1 MRRPVLA
8 LVASMVLLL
17 AAACSDDDDGSSDT
31 TTGSAPPVSL
41 EGQVNDHGT
50 QDLGAA
56 TELELEADDFYF
68 GPTYIKAAPGS
79 TVKVTLMNE
88 GSAKHTFTID
98 GAGIDQELEP
108 EATATVGVTVPASG
122 GLSFY
127 CRFHRGQGMQGSF
140 FTS

>member
-1 MRRPVLA
+1 MRRPVLL
-8 LVASMVLLL
+8 LVASVLLL
-17 AAACSDDDDGSSDT
+17 AAACSDDDGGSSDT

-41 EGQVNDHGT
+41 EGKVNDHGT
-50 QDLGAA
+50 KDLGTA

-79 TVKVTLMNE
+79 TVKVTLANE
-88 GSAKHTFTID
+88 GSATHTFTID
-98 GAGIDQELEP
+98 GTDINQELEP
-108 EATATVGVTVPASG
+108 EATATVDVTVPASG

>member
-1 MRRPVLA
+1 MRRPVLV
-8 LVASMVLLL
+8 LVASVLLL
-17 AAACSDDDDGSSDT
+17 AAACGDDDSGGSSDT

-41 EGQVNDHGT
+41 EGKVNDHGT
-50 QDLGAA
+50 MDLGTA

-79 TVKVTLMNE
+79 TVKVSLMNE

-108 EATATVGVTVPASG
+108 EATATVDVTVPASG